1 MDTVV
6 ASGIITAASFS
17 GDGSTLTGINT
28 ALGNGSL
35 NSTGIAT
42 FSRLSTGANE
52 VGINI
57 TADTITGP
65 TEIFIDPA
73 GVGVNTGRVRIKGDL
88 FVDGTSFSVHEG
100 DIEFGD
106 FVIGIAS
113 TAFSNALLDGA
124 GIGIGSTGIR
134 KFIRYNNSSD
144 ALKSSEHFDLASGKR
159 YKINGA
165 GVLYANGL
173 GAGVVNSA
181 LQQLGTLNDLNV
193 TGIATFN
200 NNVKLLD
207 DDKLLLG
214 TGEDLQIYMDGSA
227 SFIDDVGSGDLSIRG
242 SSIILGKPGS
252 SEAMLKAVPDAEV
265 NLYFDG
271 INRLKTANGGVI
283 VTGVTTSSG
292 GFSGNLSGTATL
304 ATDLAINGTNQIV
317 YQDSNNDSDV
327 LPTGSAGQILA
338 SSGAGAAPQW
348 VTSAPAGAIEGI
360 TIRDESA
367 IVGTANSV
375 STINFLGDGVVA
387 DAAAGAGIATVTISA
402 ITGLGVSMG
411 GGSVGTAVT
420 GIDFE
425 GSLVSVDAVS
435 NTGIATIRVE
445 GLSVKD
451 EGSSVGTAGSITS
464 INFVGAGIAAAA
476 SGDTAT
482 VTVAGGVSNA
492 DVVALAIALG

>member
-1 MDTVV
+1 MYK
-6 ASGIITAASFS
+6 
-17 GDGSTLTGINT
+17 
-28 ALGNGSL
+28 
-35 NSTGIAT
+35 
-42 FSRLSTGANE
+42 RQ
-52 VGINI
+52 
-57 TADTITGP
+57 
-65 TEIFIDPA
+65 
-73 GVGVNTGRVRIKGDL
+73 NTGSVRIKGDL
-88 FVDGTSFSVHEG
+88 YVDGSTISVSTG

-106 FVIGIAS
+106 FVVGIAS
-113 TAFSNALLDGA
+113 TAFTNALLDGA
-124 GIGIGSTGIR
+124 GIGIGSVGIR
-134 KFIRYNNSSD
+134 KFIRYENSSD
-144 ALKSSEHFDLASGKR
+144 ALKSSEHFDIASGKV
-159 YKINGA
+159 YKVNGTE
-165 GVLYANGL
+165 VLSATTLGSNIVNSSLTSVGTL
-173 GAGVVNSA
+173 GALTVSGQTVVGSGVTLNATGVIATGIVTACSFRGDGSQLTGIDASA
-181 LQQLGTLNDLNV
+181 LKFGGAVKVQANASGATV
-193 TGIATFN
+193 TGI
-200 NNVKLLD
+200 L
-207 DDKLLLG
+207 
-214 TGEDLQIYMDGSA
+214 
-227 SFIDDVGSGDLSIRG
+227 
-242 SSIILGKPGS
+242 
-252 SEAMLKAVPDAEV
+252 
-265 NLYFDG
+265 
-271 INRLKTANGGVI
+271 
-283 VTGVTTSSG
+283 TSSG
-292 GFSGNLSGTATL
+292 GFSGTATL

-360 TIRDESA
+360 TIRDESSV
-367 IVGTANSV
+367 IGTANSI

-464 INFVGAGIAAAA
+464 INFVGAGIVAAA